1 MSKDNIKIVFL
12 VSFIAIL
19 GKSLWMG
26 FDLPSCLGMGVCASL
41 LFAYDWMN
49 NKKEQEAMQQEVALV
64 KKNQEELLK
73 MIQQVK
79 SAQNLQNMN
88 VQGVKPT
95 PQITMNHPFPVRI

>member
-12 VSFIAIL
+12 VSFIAVL
-19 GKSLWMG
+19 TKSLWMG
-26 FDLPSCLGMGVCASL
+26 FDLSSCLGMGISAAA

-49 NKKEQEAMQQEVALV
+49 NKKEQEAMQQEIAVL
-64 KKNQEELLK
+64 KKNQEDLLK

-88 VQGVKPT
+88 VQGQKPT
-95 PQITMNHPFPVRI
+95 PQISLNNPFPVRI